1 MVDVTIAIA
10 SCGRPALSRT
20 LASLDAMDVP
30 AGLSIEVL
38 VADDDPSGKAAKIV
52 SSGGPWKLTVR
63 CTKVGARNI
72 SHARNACL
80 DAAKGNLIAF
90 IDDDEW
96 VAPDWLGRMLAC
108 RREFGAACVFG
119 PVFPQYPQGTPAWI
133 VRANP
138 LYDDWGRRGAVVT
151 TGRSGNTVF
160 DHAFAKRHAL
170 RFDPALGSTGG
181 EDTAFFASFH
191 RAGGK
196 LVTTND
202 AAVFEEVPAERLTLA
217 YLRTRALRSGQSW
230 AQVVLGERSGFGAK
244 AVFALDAF
252 AKMMVAFVTAGI
264 ILPLDRAISLRF
276 VIKGW
281 SNLGKLRDV
290 AGRAMTPIYH
300 ARSTVT
306 EE

>member
-1 MVDVTIAIA
+1 MVDLTIAIA
-10 SCGRPALSRT
+10 SCGRPVLSRT

-30 AGLSIEVL
+30 DGFAIEVM

-52 SSGGPWKLTVR
+52 SSLGPCKHPVR
-63 CTKVGARNI
+63 CVKVAARNI

-96 VAPDWLGRMLAC
+96 VAPDWLERMLAC
-108 RREFGAACVFG
+108 RKEFGASCVFG
-119 PVFPQYPQGTPAWI
+119 PVFPQYPQNAPAWI

-138 LYDDWGRRGAVVT
+138 LYDDWGARGAVVT
-151 TGRSGNTVF
+151 TGRSGNTLFDRVF
-160 DHAFAKRHAL
+160 ARRHAL

-181 EDTAFFASFH
+181 EDTAFFAAFH

-196 LVTTND
+196 LVITDD
-202 AAVFEEVPAERLTLA
+202 AAVFEEAPAERLTLA

-230 AQVVLGERSGFGAK
+230 AQIALYERSGFA
-244 AVFALDAF
+244 ARAIFALDAF
-252 AKMMVAFVTAGI
+252 AKMAAAFTVAIAM
-264 ILPLDRAISLRF
+264 LPLDRATSLRF
-276 VIKGW
+276 AIKGW
-281 SNLGKLRDV
+281 SNFGKLRDV

-300 ARSTVT
+300 PRPTVT
-306 EE
+306 EK